1 MQNYKPIKAND
12 YMSRSREVMNN
23 NWESVISDFSGTS
36 FPTANLFAYMRC
48 YRVDQNKLYRLQ
60 ADLKTWRLE
69 TDFSGEKV
77 TVENSHSAENAEKSD
92 SLTAEH
98 VVSITPNKAKTGF
111 VIVSEKLGKQ
121 TSKEEELS
129 MFDSLKQQLLD
140 FCFPVGYVMT
150 TASSVNP
157 SETHGGTW
165 KLITEGTFIVA
176 AGSSSKYK
184 QGQTGGEATHILSV
198 KELPKHKPKVE
209 LEENGLHSHT
219 RGTMNIIGTGAKF
232 NAEIWTPTN
241 TADHNDGAILKG
253 KSYGEAKLT
262 GTNDDNRA
270 ASYGWDFDASLGW
283 TGETSSNGSHSHEV
297 TVNEIGEGLAHNN
310 LPPYLAMYMWQRI
323 K

>member
-12 YMSRSREVMNN
+12 FMSRSRETINN
-23 NWESVISDFSGTS
+23 NMQSIASDFSGTS

-48 YRVDQNKLYRLQ
+48 YREDQNKLYRLQ

-69 TDFSGEKV
+69 IDFSGKKV
-77 TVENSHSAENAEKSD
+77 TIENSHSAENAEKSEA
-92 SLTAEH
+92 LTAEH
-98 VVSITPNKAKTGF
+98 VVSITTNQAKTGF
-111 VIVSEKLGKQ
+111 VIVSEKSGKQ

-176 AGSSSKYK
+176 AGSGSKYK

-198 KELPKHKPKVE
+198 KELPKHKPQV
-209 LEENGLHSHT
+209 N
-219 RGTMNIIGTGAKF
+219 
-232 NAEIWTPTN
+232 
-241 TADHNDGAILKG
+241 LK
-253 KSYGEAKLT
+253 
-262 GTNDDNRA
+262 D
-270 ASYGWDFDASLGW
+270 
-283 TGETSSNGSHSHEV
+283 NGSHSHTKGNMNITGAINCFDELNTGEGAFYGESVYSWNPSGKSQWGLKLKFDASRTWTGNTSANGSHNHEV
-297 TVNEIGEGLAHNN
+297 TVGEIGEGAAHNN
-310 LPPYLAMYMWQRI
+310 LPPYLAMYMWQRV